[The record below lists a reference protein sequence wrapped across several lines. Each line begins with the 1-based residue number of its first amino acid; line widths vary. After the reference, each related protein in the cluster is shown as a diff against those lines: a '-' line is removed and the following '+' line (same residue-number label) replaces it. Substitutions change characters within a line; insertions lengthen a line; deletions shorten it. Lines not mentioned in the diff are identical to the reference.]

1 MSKQKVKS
9 EAITE
14 ETVFRKIYL
23 IRGHK
28 VMLDADLAELYE
40 VETKVLKR
48 SVRRNIERFPDD
60 FMFELTQEE
69 WDSLRC
75 QIGTSND
82 KVSLRS
88 QFVTLS
94 NEPSRSQIG
103 TLNDESLR
111 SQIASSNVLTP
122 KRGGQRYLPFAFT
135 EQGVSML
142 STVLRSQR
150 AIEVN
155 IGIMRIFVK
164 MRQMIS
170 GYKELLEKVE
180 KMESTQLNHD
190 EDIEN
195 IYSIIKELLEP
206 AIKDR
211 TPIGYKTSKPKK

>member
-1 MSKQKVKS
+1 MSKQKSKS
-9 EAITE
+9 IAITE

-40 VETKVLKR
+40 VETKVLKQA
-48 SVRRNIERFPDD
+48 VRRNIERFPDD
-60 FMFELTQEE
+60 FMFELTKEE
-69 WDSLRC
+69 WDDLRFYND
-75 QIGTSND
+75 TSND
-82 KVSLRS
+82 KES
-88 QFVTLS
+88 
-94 NEPSRSQIG
+94 SRSQIV
-103 TLNDESLR
+103 TLNDEPLR
-111 SQIASSNVLTP
+111 SQISSLKTG
-122 KRGGQRYLPFAFT
+122 RGSNLKYLPFAFT

-142 STVLRSQR
+142 STVLKSQR

-180 KMESTQLNHD
+180 KMESTQLDHNEH
-190 EDIEN
+190 IEN

-211 TPIGYKTSKPKK
+211 NPIGYKTPKPKK